1 MAFVPPC
8 LVHNSDCLL
17 SNIHPITPQ
26 EAPSSLSAV
35 EKTGMEGLSMHTN
48 RDIGINY
55 IKARK
60 DHRCYGMGL
69 GIIILDDVYP
79 GFPGDVRNASA
90 FSFPIQY
97 EIAEGVDIQGL
108 VRSEDKSPYLKPVQK
123 AAKKL
128 EKMGCRAIAAEC
140 GYFAY
145 FQQDIAGSVD
155 IPVFM
160 SSLLQV
166 PLAQQ
171 LIGPEKV
178 VGILAAERKYLTDAH
193 LEAVG
198 IQLGSNYLVGGA
210 EDDGRCPEFEH
221 LWHADKRPDPVGA
234 YYDKA
239 EEEFVAVAIDFYKS
253 HPNMGAMM
261 LECTGMQPFARSLQ
275 RQIDIPI
282 FSWGT
287 LLDYAYSVV
296 VHRDYYGHV

>member
-1 MAFVPPC
+1 M
-8 LVHNSDCLL
+8 
-17 SNIHPITPQ
+17 
-26 EAPSSLSAV
+26 
-35 EKTGMEGLSMHTN
+35 
-48 RDIGINY
+48 GINY

-90 FSFPIQY
+90 FPFPIQY
-97 EIAEGVDIQGL
+97 EIVEGVDIWAL
-108 VRSEDKSPYLKPVQK
+108 VHEEDKSPCLEPIQR

-128 EKMGCRAIAAEC
+128 EQMGCRAIAAEC

-145 FQQDIAGSVD
+145 FQRDIAGFVD
-155 IPVFM
+155 VPVFL

-171 LIGPEKV
+171 LIGPDRV
-178 VGILAAERKYLTDAH
+178 VGILVAREAQLLPVH
-193 LEAVG
+193 LESVG
-198 IQLGSNYLVGGA
+198 VQPGSNYVVTGA

-221 LWHADKRPDPVGA
+221 LWYEPNRTDPPGA
-234 YYDKA
+234 YFDKA
-239 EEEFVAVAIDFYKS
+239 EEEFVGVAVDFYNA

-261 LECTGMQPFARSLQ
+261 LECTGMQPFARAIQ
-275 RQIDIPI
+275 REIDIPI
-282 FSWGT
+282 FTWGT
-287 LLDYAYSVV
+287 LLDYAYSVA

>member
-1 MAFVPPC
+1 MYR
-8 LVHNSDCLL
+8 
-17 SNIHPITPQ
+17 
-26 EAPSSLSAV
+26 
-35 EKTGMEGLSMHTN
+35 N
-48 RDIGINY
+48 RDFGINH

-90 FSFPIQY
+90 FPFPIQY
-97 EIAEGVDIQGL
+97 EIVEGVDIWAL
-108 VRSEDKSPYLKPVQK
+108 VHEEDKSPCREPILR

-128 EKMGCRAIAAEC
+128 ESMGCRAIAAEC

-145 FQQDIAGSVD
+145 FQKDVAGYVD

-166 PLAQQ
+166 PFAQQ
-171 LIGPEKV
+171 LIGPERV
-178 VGILAAERKYLTDAH
+178 VGIMAARQAQLLPEH

-198 IQLGSNYLVGGA
+198 VQLGSNYVITGA
-210 EDDGRCPEFEH
+210 EDDGKCTQFEN
-221 LWHADKRPDPVGA
+221 LWYAPVRPDPPQA

-239 EEEFVAVAIDFYKS
+239 EEEFVQVAVDFYKA

-261 LECTGMQPFARSLQ
+261 LECTGMQPFARAIQ
-275 RQIDIPI
+275 RQIDIPV

-287 LLDYAYSVV
+287 LLDYAYSVT

>member
-1 MAFVPPC
+1 MF
-8 LVHNSDCLL
+8 
-17 SNIHPITPQ
+17 
-26 EAPSSLSAV
+26 
-35 EKTGMEGLSMHTN
+35 GN
-48 RDIGINY
+48 RDMGINH

-90 FSFPIQY
+90 YPFPIQY
-97 EIAEGVDIQGL
+97 EIAEGVDIWAL
-108 VRSEDKSPYLKPVQK
+108 VHEEEKSPCLEPIRR

-145 FQQDIAGSVD
+145 FQQDIAGYVD
-155 IPVFM
+155 VPVFM

-171 LIGPEKV
+171 LIGPDKV
-178 VGILAAERKYLTDAH
+178 VGILVAREAQLTDAH
-193 LEAVG
+193 LRAVG
-198 IQLGSNYLVGGA
+198 IQPGSNYVVTGA

-221 LWHADKRPDPVGA
+221 LWYAPKRTDPPAA

-239 EEEFVAVAIDFYKS
+239 EQEFVALAVDYHQA

-261 LECTGMQPFARSLQ
+261 LECTGMQPFARAIQ

-287 LLDYAYSVV
+287 LLDYAYSVA

>member
-1 MAFVPPC
+1 M
-8 LVHNSDCLL
+8 NR
-17 SNIHPITPQ
+17 
-26 EAPSSLSAV
+26 
-35 EKTGMEGLSMHTN
+35 N
-48 RDIGINY
+48 RDMGINY
-55 IKARK
+55 IKARRE
-60 DHRCYGMGL
+60 HRCYGMGL

-90 FSFPIQY
+90 YPFPIQY
-97 EIAEGVDIQGL
+97 EIAEGVDIQAL
-108 VRSEDKSPYLKPVQK
+108 VWAEDKSSCLEPIKR
-123 AAKKL
+123 AAKRL

-145 FQQDIAGSVD
+145 FQREIAGYVD
-155 IPVFM
+155 VPVFM

-171 LIGPEKV
+171 LIGPSKV
-178 VGILAAERKYLTDAH
+178 VGILVAREKQMTQAH

-198 IQLGSNYLVGGA
+198 IQPGSNFCLAGA

-221 LWHADKRPDPVGA
+221 LWYEPERPDPPGA
-234 YYDKA
+234 YYDKT
-239 EEEFVAVAIDFYKS
+239 EKEFVPVAVDFYHS
-253 HPNMGAMM
+253 HPNMGAML
-261 LECTGMQPFARSLQ
+261 LECTGMQPFARAIQ
-275 RQIDIPI
+275 RVIDIPI